1 MTTEILVNISPQET
15 RVVLVEGGGVQEI
28 FIQRANR
35 HGLVGNVY
43 KGVVKRVL
51 PGMQAAFID
60 IGLERTA
67 FLHVADMR
75 RPEGLAPDAPLPSVE
90 SLLNEGQTVLV
101 QIVKDPL
108 GSKGARLTTLISL
121 PARYLVMLPFELH
134 VGVSAKIEDDG
145 A

>member
-15 RVVLVEGGGVQEI
+15 RVALVEGGSAQEI

-75 RPEGLAPDAPLPSVE
+75 RPEGLADDAPLPSVE
-90 SLLNEGQTVLV
+90 SLLSEGQSLLV

-108 GSKGARLTTLISL
+108 GSKRARLTTLISL
-121 PARYLVMLPFELH
+121 P
-134 VGVSAKIEDDG
+134 
-145 A
+145 